1 MCLQKQVG
9 HSGLT
14 VSNVQWATALA
25 KGSATSM
32 ATSLMMSMVPED
44 VLKMS
49 NYKGGRRKI
58 NSNDDSIQC
67 QALDKNIVDAI
78 MSKKFKINRMKYNN
92 CIKWYYRLYTD
103 YVWKLG
109 YYIMDFRFR

>member
-1 MCLQKQVG
+1 
-9 HSGLT
+9 
-14 VSNVQWATALA
+14 
-25 KGSATSM
+25 M